1 VTGDPVLEGLR
12 EQVSDVDRRVLD
24 LVNRR
29 LELIT
34 EIKAHKEA
42 NGVSFLDP
50 EQEARLLAGL
60 RAANSGPLSSD
71 GVERLFRSILDLI
84 KRELA
89 D

>member
-1 VTGDPVLEGLR
+1 VTRDPVLEGLR
-12 EQVSDVDRRVLD
+12 GEISDVDRRVLD

-29 LELIT
+29 LELVA

-42 NGVSFLDP
+42 NGISFVDP

-60 RAANSGPLSSD
+60 RAANPGPLSAD

-89 D
+89 S